1 MFNYNKMSFYNNTK
15 RNYGFNLKKINSQES
30 LFHAIYF
37 LDYESGS
44 LLVSNRFSNNLSFL
58 RDDLICSFLNAIN
71 LFINELKEGG
81 NDELQEINFNNTR
94 ILYEREGRL
103 LVIAVTKK
111 NDVQIERGIVRDILE
126 DFYLRFK
133 SHINS
138 FNGEIH
144 PIIADYK
151 KRLESM
157 NLNAGFKFNSRF

>member
-1 MFNYNKMSFYNNTK
+1 MSFYNKAN
-15 RNYGFNLKKINSQES
+15 RDYGFNMEKINSQES

-37 LDYESGS
+37 LDYETGS
-44 LLVSNRFSNNLSFL
+44 LFVSNRFSDNLSFL

-81 NDELQEINFNNTR
+81 NEELQEINFKDTR

-111 NDVQIERGIVRDILE
+111 NDVRIERGIVREILE

-133 SHINS
+133 KYINN
-138 FNGEIH
+138 FNGAID
-144 PIIADYK
+144 PLILNYK
-151 KRLESM
+151 KRLEGM
-157 NLNAGFKFNSRF
+157 NLNSAFKFNTRY

>member
-1 MFNYNKMSFYNNTK
+1 MSFYNKAN
-15 RNYGFNLKKINSQES
+15 RDYGFNMEKIDSQES

-37 LDYESGS
+37 LDYETGS
-44 LLVSNRFSNNLSFL
+44 LFVSNRFSDNLSFL

-81 NDELQEINFNNTR
+81 NEELQEINFKDTR

-111 NDVQIERGIVRDILE
+111 NDVRIERGIVREILE

-133 SHINS
+133 KYINN
-138 FNGEIH
+138 FNGAID
-144 PIIADYK
+144 PLILNYK
-151 KRLESM
+151 KRLEGM
-157 NLNAGFKFNSRF
+157 NLNSVFKFNTRH

>member
-1 MFNYNKMSFYNNTK
+1 MSFYNKAN
-15 RNYGFNLKKINSQES
+15 RDYGFNMEKIDSQES

-37 LDYESGS
+37 LDYETGS
-44 LLVSNRFSNNLSFL
+44 LFVSNRFSDNLSFL

-81 NDELQEINFNNTR
+81 NEELQEINFKDTR

-111 NDVQIERGIVRDILE
+111 NDVRIERGIVREILE

-133 SHINS
+133 KYINN
-138 FNGEIH
+138 FNGAID
-144 PIIADYK
+144 PLILNYK
-151 KRLESM
+151 KRLEGM
-157 NLNAGFKFNSRF
+157 NLNSAFKFNTRY

>member
-1 MFNYNKMSFYNNTK
+1 MSFYNNTQG
-15 RNYGFNLKKINSQES
+15 NSGFNLKKINSQES

-44 LLVSNRFSNNLSFL
+44 CLVSNRFTNNLSFL

-94 ILYEREGRL
+94 ILYEREGKL

-111 NDVQIERGIVRDILE
+111 NDIQIERGIVREILE

-133 SHINS
+133 RHINN
-138 FNGEIH
+138 FNGAIA
-144 PIIADYK
+144 PVIADYK
-151 KRLESM
+151 KRLKTF
-157 NLNAGFKFNSRF
+157 NLNAGFKFNSRI

>member
-1 MFNYNKMSFYNNTK
+1 MSFYKNT
-15 RNYGFNLKKINSQES
+15 NGDYGFDLQKINSQES
-30 LFHAIYF
+30 FFHAIYF
-37 LDYESGS
+37 LDYETGS

-81 NDELQEINFNNTR
+81 NEELQEINFKDTR

-111 NDVQIERGIVRDILE
+111 NDIQIERGIVREILE

-133 SHINS
+133 QKINT
-138 FNGEIH
+138 FNGAICSAF
-144 PIIADYK
+144 IDYK
-151 KRLESM
+151 KRLECM
-157 NLNAGFKFNSRF
+157 NLNSMFKFNSRF

>member
-1 MFNYNKMSFYNNTK
+1 MSFYKNTN
-15 RNYGFNLKKINSQES
+15 RNYGFDLQKINPEES

-37 LDYESGS
+37 LDYETGS

-81 NDELQEINFNNTR
+81 NEELQEINFKDTR

-111 NDVQIERGIVRDILE
+111 NDIQIERGIVREILE

-133 SHINS
+133 SQINT
-138 FNGEIH
+138 FNGAIS
-144 PIIADYK
+144 PLFIDYK
-151 KRLESM
+151 KRLECM
-157 NLNAGFKFNSRF
+157 NLNTVFKFNSRL

>member
-1 MFNYNKMSFYNNTK
+1 MSFYNKAN
-15 RNYGFNLKKINSQES
+15 RDYGFNMEKIDSQES

-37 LDYESGS
+37 LDHETGS
-44 LLVSNRFSNNLSFL
+44 LFVSNRFSDNLSFL

-81 NDELQEINFNNTR
+81 NEELQEINFKDTR

-111 NDVQIERGIVRDILE
+111 NDVRIERGIVREILE

-133 SHINS
+133 KYINN
-138 FNGEIH
+138 FNGAID
-144 PIIADYK
+144 PLILNYK
-151 KRLESM
+151 KRLEGM
-157 NLNAGFKFNSRF
+157 NLNSVFKFNTRY